1 MFSFIK
7 KQLQKIY
14 DTVTS
19 KIQALFQQASI
30 NKQTLEELE
39 KLLLTA
45 DTGTKT
51 TKKLISE
58 LNEEFKQGNLSTGTA
73 LRAALEEKLVQA
85 LEFKKYDY
93 TADIIILVGINGSGK
108 TTFAGKLGYL
118 FTQQGTSILFA
129 AGDTFRAA
137 ATAQL
142 SLWADRCNAPIV
154 KGIENQD
161 PASVVYAACT
171 QYLTNTYE
179 KLIID
184 TAGRLQ
190 TKVNLMK
197 ELEKITG
204 IVRKL
209 LPNKKVSILL
219 TVDSMLGQNSFNQAT
234 LFNEST
240 QVDGLVVTKLD
251 GTGKGGI
258 VIAIAQELQIP
269 VAYISYGEKIEDLA
283 PFNARSYIQDIF

>member
-19 KIQALFQQASI
+19 KIQALFQQKSI
-30 NKQTLEELE
+30 DKQTLEELE

-51 TKKLISE
+51 TKKLIAE
-58 LNEEFKQGNLSTGTA
+58 LQEEFKQGTLSSGKE
-73 LRAALEEKLVQA
+73 LQAALEEKLVSA
-85 LEFKKYDY
+85 LEFKSYDY
-93 TADIIILVGINGSGK
+93 TADILILVGINGSGK
-108 TTFAGKLGYL
+108 TTFAGKLGYV
-118 FTQQGTSILFA
+118 FAQQGTSVLFA
-129 AGDTFRAA
+129 AADTFRAA
-137 ATAQL
+137 ATEQL
-142 SLWADRCNAPIV
+142 SLWADRCNAPLI
-154 KGIENQD
+154 KGAENQD
-161 PASVVYAACT
+161 PASVVYTACKE
-171 QYLTNTYE
+171 YLANGYQ

-209 LPNKKVSILL
+209 LPEKKISILL

-240 QVDGLVVTKLD
+240 HVDGLVVTKLD

-269 VAYISYGEKIEDLA
+269 VAYISYGEKIDALA